1 MTRIRESIRA
11 VTRRTYLSLEE
22 LIDQLNPYIRGAAE
36 YFNLASSRTL
46 WSLDRFV
53 LARIARWS
61 RHKHNHRLPEW
72 SLTRGGRL
80 YREHG
85 LTKWWRPKQPARA
98 PA

>member
-1 MTRIRESIRA
+1 VTA
-11 VTRRTYLSLEE
+11 VCGTLVAVRQWKNGTCTAYW
-22 LIDQLNPYIRGAAE
+22 PE